1 MMKSCLISIL
11 VSLVSLTA
19 SWGQA
24 KGTQITETDST
35 VTLRNSKVRV
45 EFPKGEAFDIS
56 KLTLSGKELIL
67 GKGYNTVPWTLTYK
81 GPQGE
86 NPVLF
91 PSHGEYAGWS
101 KGTKNGNTAIAFKWN
116 MRLTYNDLVPVVM
129 TVSVPD
135 DSELVYWDIQ
145 AGTPEGWL
153 ISNTQFP
160 RVTVTRPDDAKLIT
174 SAGWGAEY
182 ELKNPQ
188 VYASSYPSVT
198 GSMQLLLLHNSDGS
212 VYYATE
218 DKEACGK
225 DFRAAVGEK
234 SVTLLT
240 DIVASEGWSD
250 NVTETFTVPWST
262 VIGYSNIGWQDA
274 ATKWYR
280 PFTFTTEWGS
290 KPLAS
295 RNIPQWLLDT
305 DIWIRAKGVNDTV
318 RSAVN
323 KAIDLY
329 GKNTFVHWYF

>member
-101 KGTKNGNTAIAFKWN
+101 KGTKNGNTDIAFKWN

-182 ELKNPQ
+182 ELKNPKYMLQ
-188 VYASSYPSVT
+188 VI
-198 GSMQLLLLHNSDGS
+198 L
-212 VYYATE
+212 
-218 DKEACGK
+218 
-225 DFRAAVGEK
+225 R
-234 SVTLLT
+234 
-240 DIVASEGWSD
+240 
-250 NVTETFTVPWST
+250 
-262 VIGYSNIGWQDA
+262 
-274 ATKWYR
+274 
-280 PFTFTTEWGS
+280 
-290 KPLAS
+290 
-295 RNIPQWLLDT
+295 
-305 DIWIRAKGVNDTV
+305 
-318 RSAVN
+318 
-323 KAIDLY
+323 
-329 GKNTFVHWYF
+329 